1 LLNQATFD
9 EVVLNYS
16 AVVLGLSIRRRP
28 RSMHFLMILA
38 RT

>member
-28 RSMHFLMILA
+28 RSMHLMILA